1 MADLRVWVVTP
12 ELHRRGGTER
22 CLAEQIERWRDRFSL
37 RLYTMRVEGVDTEG
51 IEVRKIPDLPGP
63 HLLRYSWWF
72 CANQLWRARDRLAGP
87 GPDVVHSPGVNSL
100 DATAVSVHIVFAK
113 HWERLRGRAIGDL
126 SQRARMARA
135 LHRILYWRLVRTLE
149 SLLYSGSS
157 LIWAI
162 SGEDAGELECR
173 FNRPKGSVP
182 VLPYGVDAGRFSP
195 SGVKSSRNS
204 MRRRLQVEGHRV
216 LLLVT
221 NDAHTKGMD
230 KAIEAVALLPEDTV
244 LALAGIVDSNEVEK
258 QAAILGVGDRVRV
271 WPHTAEIMDYYAAA
285 DILVAPS
292 RQDAFS
298 MPPLEAMS
306 CGIPTVVSRRAGV
319 SELLEH
325 EHNTLIVE
333 DPEDAA
339 ELASHVRR
347 LLEDHGVAECLSLE
361 GRKFAESC
369 SWDENAA
376 RAADLIEHEARTPRF
391 LVLSPD
397 PAGTGGIQRVTR
409 TLIKSL
415 ADCYGPDRV
424 GLLPLWDSRGAQRL
438 SCRVLRKAR
447 PAPRMK
453 RVAPIERCAYIIAA
467 MKSTWRWRHRLIIVC
482 CHAHMAPVA
491 WLCSRLAGSPFIVW
505 CHGREAWGSLRVSIR
520 FALRHADVVFAGS
533 RFTARAVEEGAS
545 LKNESVRVIPYCVG
559 LELDDEDIEISAAA
573 TGSPT
578 ALSVARLEKNEQY
591 KGVDTLIHAWPK
603 VARRVPEAEL
613 VVVGDGPDKPRL
625 ERIAS
630 ALGVSDRVSFFG
642 RVSDEDLRR
651 AYATAGVFVLPGRC
665 SLGPEPEGEGFG
677 LVFAE
682 AGLQGLAVVAGDAG
696 GATEVVADGESG
708 ILVDPDNP
716 EQVADATVKVLRDKG
731 LAHRLGEG
739 GRARALREYSYER
752 FRNAV
757 ESLMSSLDVTAGDKR
772 EVKRS
777 TEERA
782 QW

>member
-22 CLAEQIERWRDRFSL
+22 CLAEQIERWRDRFTI
-37 RLYTMRVEGVDTEG
+37 RLYTMRLEDVDTDG
-51 IEVRKIPDLPGP
+51 MEVRMIPDLPGP
-63 HLLRYSWWF
+63 HLLSYSWWF
-72 CANQLWRARDRLAGP
+72 VANQMWRARDRLSGP
-87 GPDVVHSPGVNSL
+87 GPQVVHSPGVNSL

-113 HWERLRGRAIGDL
+113 YWEGVRTRVLEDLTHRATTIR
-126 SQRARMARA
+126 S
-135 LHRILYWRLVRTLE
+135 LHRVVYWLLVRTLE
-149 SLLYSGSS
+149 SSLYSGAS
-157 LIWAI
+157 LLWAA
-162 SGEDAGELECR
+162 SRVDARELEQR
-173 FNRPKGSVP
+173 FNRPEDAVCVIP
-182 VLPYGVDAGRFSP
+182 HGVDTAKFSP
-195 SGVKSSRNS
+195 DARAKRWETT
-204 MRRRLQVEGHRV
+204 RQLLDVEDLKV
-216 LLLVT
+216 LLLVG
-221 NDAHTKGMD
+221 NGPHNKGVD
-230 KAIEAVALLPEDTV
+230 RAIEAVTMLPEDTV
-244 LALAGIVDSNEVEK
+244 LALAGLVDAHEV
-258 QAAILGVGDRVRV
+258 QRLAAISGVGDRVRM
-271 WPHTAEIMDYYAAA
+271 WPHTSEIIDYYAAA

-292 RQDAFS
+292 REDAFS
-298 MPPLEAMS
+298 MPPLEAMA

-325 EHNTLIVE
+325 EGNSLVLE
-333 DPEDAA
+333 DPEDAS
-339 ELASHVRR
+339 ELACHVRR
-347 LLEDHGVAECLSLE
+347 LLEDQALAEHLSVE
-361 GRKFAESC
+361 GRKLAEQC

-376 RAADLIEHEARTPRF
+376 RAGDLIEHEARTPRF

-447 PAPRMK
+447 AAPRTK
-453 RVAPIERCAYIIAA
+453 RVAPIERFAYIIAA
-467 MKSTWRWRHRLIIVC
+467 MGSTWRWRHRLIIVC

-491 WLCSRLAGSPFIVW
+491 WLCSKLVGSPFIVW
-505 CHGREAWGSLRVSIR
+505 CHGREAWGSLRMSVR
-520 FALRHADVVFAGS
+520 LALRHADVVFAGS
-533 RFTARAVEEGAS
+533 HFTARAVEEGAS
-545 LKNESVRVIPYCVG
+545 LKSKSVRVIPYCVG

-603 VARRVPEAEL
+603 VTRRVPEAEL

-651 AYATAGVFVLPGRC
+651 AYTTAGVFVLPGRC

-716 EQVADATVKVLRDKG
+716 EQIADATVKVLRDKG
-731 LAHRLGEG
+731 LAHRLGQA
-739 GRARALREYSYER
+739 GRARALREYSYEK